1 MDSSIFSELLTAAM
15 VVSINTIEFSEFKL
29 YSIVFLV
36 MVICSQDIEA
46 VDAVL
51 TEVIDK
57 DLSSS
62 SYASDIK
69 LFISEY
75 SEIEADDDNLIE
87 TMNISYD
94 SIADLG
100 SNVLKENRGLKVTMT
115 DGVNFISFVKK
126 LTSLRMKETVDD
138 VIDRISSKMSKEQLK
153 KGLGFL
159 LGSGEQMDAIAFF
172 QRLQKQTQ
180 NFYSVPRSNKEVKDF
195 SLQTAEAIA
204 VFNDLQN
211 FLINPRTYLLQLRHG
226 SNKDVR

>member
-1 MDSSIFSELLTAAM
+1 M

-36 MVICSQDIEA
+36 MVICSQDIDA

-51 TEVIDK
+51 TEVIDN

-75 SEIEADDDNLIE
+75 SE

-100 SNVLKENRGLKVTMT
+100 SNFLKEKNRGLKVTMT

-159 LGSGEQMDAIAFF
+159 VGSGEQMDAIAFF

>member
-1 MDSSIFSELLTAAM
+1 M

-159 LGSGEQMDAIAFF
+159 VGSGEQMDAIAFF

-211 FLINPRTYLLQLRHG
+211 FLINPRTYILQLRHG

>member
-1 MDSSIFSELLTAAM
+1 M
-15 VVSINTIEFSEFKL
+15 VVSINTIEFSLFKL
-29 YSIVFLV
+29 YFIVFLV

-159 LGSGEQMDAIAFF
+159 VGSGEQMDAIAFF

-211 FLINPRTYLLQLRHG
+211 FLINPRTYILQLRHG